1 VAHVMPLRPAAAL
14 SPAAAAMFVSESDQ
28 ARPPRETLSLLFD
41 LTPAEL
47 RIMELITE
55 GKSRMAVAA
64 ELSIAPATVKVHLR
78 SIFRKTSTTRQPELV
93 HLVRGLAPPA

>member
-1 VAHVMPLRPAAAL
+1 
-14 SPAAAAMFVSESDQ
+14 
-28 ARPPRETLSLLFD
+28 
-41 LTPAEL
+41 
-47 RIMELITE
+47 MELITE

-93 HLVRGLAPPA
+93 HLVRGLAPPGADR

>member
-1 VAHVMPLRPAAAL
+1 
-14 SPAAAAMFVSESDQ
+14 MFVSESDQ

-47 RIMELITE
+47 RIMELISE
-55 GKSRMAVAA
+55 GRTRGAVASD
-64 ELSIAPATVKVHLR
+64 LSIAPATVKVHLR

-93 HLVRGLAPPA
+93 RLIRGLAPPS